1 MPGGFDLGQ
10 LKMYLESIFNTAG
23 LVLPSSSAPARPLG
37 SFWNARPGPDMRLT
51 TFTDYTLR
59 VLIYLG
65 AHQRESRLATIGDIA
80 TAYGVSENHLM
91 KIVHHLAQQGYVETT
106 RGKGGGMRLA
116 REPDQIHVGDVV
128 RGAEEDLA
136 IVECF
141 QDGNVACPIAPA
153 CALQE
158 VLGRAVGAFFEVLDS
173 TTLADLLKPRAQL
186 VRIFRDT
193 GARR

>member
-1 MPGGFDLGQ
+1 
-10 LKMYLESIFNTAG
+10 
-23 LVLPSSSAPARPLG
+23 
-37 SFWNARPGPDMRLT
+37 MRLT
-51 TFTDYTLR
+51 IFTDYALR

-65 AHQRESRLATIGDIA
+65 AHRDEERLATIGDIA
-80 TAYGVSENHLM
+80 AAYRISENHLM
-91 KIVHHLAQQGYVETT
+91 KVVHHLARYGYVETT

-116 REPDQIHVGDVV
+116 RNPERINIGAVV
-128 RGAEEDLA
+128 RGTEEDFA
-136 IVECF
+136 MVECF